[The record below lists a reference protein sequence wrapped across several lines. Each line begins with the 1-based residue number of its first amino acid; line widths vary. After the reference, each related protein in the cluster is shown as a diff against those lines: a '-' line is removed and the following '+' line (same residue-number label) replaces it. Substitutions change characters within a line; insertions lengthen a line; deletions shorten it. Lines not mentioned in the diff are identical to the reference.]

1 MEKEK
6 LLEAGLKN
14 TQLNRIESRL
24 SNVEE
29 TLQTILD
36 KGDAMEENL
45 QEKINDVMDKVAEQ
59 TLAVR
64 RMQRKMSQ
72 KFTSK
77 TMLFMI
83 VFGVLV
89 FIILLRIYT

>member
-6 LLEAGLKN
+6 LLEAGFKN
-14 TQLNRIESRL
+14 VQLNRIESRL
-24 SNVEE
+24 TNVEQ

-64 RMQRKMSQ
+64 RMQRKMAQ

-77 TMLFMI
+77 TMLFLI
-83 VFGVLV
+83 IFGVVV

>member
-6 LLEAGLKN
+6 LLEAGFKN
-14 TQLNRIESRL
+14 VQLNRIESRL
-24 SNVEE
+24 TNVEQ

-45 QEKINDVMDKVAEQ
+45 QEKINDVMDKVTEQ

-64 RMQRKMSQ
+64 RMQRKMAQ

-77 TMLFMI
+77 TMLFLI
-83 VFGVLV
+83 IFGVVV

>member
-6 LLEAGLKN
+6 LLEAGFKN
-14 TQLNRIESRL
+14 VQLNRIESRL

-59 TLAVR
+59 TLAVPR
-64 RMQRKMSQ
+64 RHMSPQ
-72 KFTSK
+72 
-77 TMLFMI
+77 
-83 VFGVLV
+83 VNDPQ
-89 FIILLRIYT
+89 